1 MRLPFRSVNP
11 STEETF
17 QQYDDFSKKRTAD
30 TLDRASKA
38 FAEWQFTSFEQRAAL
53 LLQCAS
59 ILRNRS
65 KELSTLMAREMGK
78 PLPQGEAEAE
88 KCAWVCEYYAQHAEG
103 FLADMPAETDAAKSY
118 AAFRPLGVVLGIMP
132 WNFPLWQVWRF
143 IAPTLMTGN
152 TVLLKHAPN
161 VTGCAIAIQQIL
173 EAARLPSGVFDIL
186 LIHPPEIA
194 ELIAHP
200 SIAAVTLTGSVR
212 AGQAIASVAGQHLKK
227 TVLELGGSDPYVILD
242 DADIEL
248 AAEACVT
255 SRLINSGQ
263 SCIAAKRFI
272 VVKSRRKAFEEAVVE
287 KMKSK
292 TFGDPIREPS
302 DLGPMARADLR
313 DALHDQVTRSIEMDA
328 RALCGASLPYRKGY
342 FYPPTVLTG
351 VTKGMPAFDE
361 ETFGPVAAIVQAD
374 DDEHAIA
381 LANDTPFGLGAA
393 IFSKD
398 VDRAERI
405 AREHLNA
412 GSCFVNAYVKSDP
425 RLPFGGI
432 KNSGYGRE
440 LGLFGIREFVNT
452 KTVYCR

>member
-17 QQYDDFSKKRTAD
+17 QQYDDFSQKRTLE

-38 FAEWQFTSFEQRAAL
+38 FMKWRSASFDKRAAVL
-53 LLQCAS
+53 RLCAT

-88 KCAWVCEYYAQHAEG
+88 KCAWVCDYYAQHAES
-103 FLADMPAETDAAKSY
+103 FLADMHAETDASKSY
-118 AAFRPLGVVLGIMP
+118 VAFRPLGVVLGIMP

-143 IAPTLMTGN
+143 IAPTLMAGN

-200 SIAAVTLTGSVR
+200 SIAAVTLTGSVP
-212 AGQAIASVAGQHLKK
+212 AGRAIASVAGQHLKK

-248 AAEACVT
+248 AAEACMT

-272 VVKSRRKAFEEAVVE
+272 VVKSRRKVFEEAVTE

-313 DALHDQVTRSIEMDA
+313 DALHDQVTRSIEMGA
-328 RALCGASLPYRKGY
+328 RALCGAALPYRKGY

-398 VDRAERI
+398 IDRAERI

-432 KNSGYGRE
+432 KISGYGRE